1 MLKGVETY
9 STPKTTQLERQ
20 AEMSSDKH
28 CKFGGTDEKTVEKS
42 GERKSQLPVVVL
54 EGGQQETG
62 AKDKRER
69 GSV

>member
-1 MLKGVETY
+1 M
-9 STPKTTQLERQ
+9 
-20 AEMSSDKH
+20 
-28 CKFGGTDEKTVEKS
+28 KTVEKS
-42 GERKSQLPVVVL
+42 GERKRQLPVVVGVL